1 MDTKKFA
8 LGTLAGGVAFFLLGW
23 LLYGMLFMKFFEA
36 NAGTATGVNKVEMD
50 WLFLILG
57 NLCMG
62 ALFSYIFVRW
72 AGINTAMGGL
82 KGGAVIGLLFAAGV
96 DLTMYGTT
104 NISNITA
111 TFVDIALWVVMG
123 ALGGAV
129 IGWVVGMGDK
139 K

>member
-57 NLCMG
+57 NLSMG

-72 AGINTAMGGL
+72 AGINTPMGGL
-82 KGGAVIGLLFAAGV
+82 KAGAMIGLLFAAGV
-96 DLTMYGTT
+96 DLMMYGTT

-111 TFVDIALWVVMG
+111 TFADIAIWVVMG
-123 ALGGAV
+123 ALAGAA

>member
-57 NLCMG
+57 NLCSG
-62 ALFSYIFVRW
+62 AFFTFIFMRW
-72 AGINTAMGGL
+72 AGVNTLMGGL
-82 KGGAVIGLLFAAGV
+82 KAGATIGLLFSASV
-96 DLTMYGTT
+96 DLMMYGTT
-104 NISNITA
+104 NISNLTA
-111 TFVDIALWVVMG
+111 TIADIAIWTVMG
-123 ALGGAV
+123 ALAGAV
-129 IGWVVGMGDK
+129 IGWTLSMGSK
-139 K
+139 S